1 MGQGHADVVPAAAE
15 DGVDRIA
22 GRALEGAAGEATVG
36 FHVTDCRL
44 DGTAAA
50 QVAPERGGHAAT
62 LPGDEDLGCL
72 YAVTTRAAIDE
83 GARGARGAGARQD
96 LDLFQRLAQGVAV
109 PGIAGHRAHADDAA
123 LLVRGRHRDLG
134 AKLVTDPRLALGMQ
148 STAGSC
154 GA

>member
-1 MGQGHADVVPAAAE
+1 MGQDHADVVPAAAE

-44 DGTAAA
+44 DGTGAA

-83 GARGARGAGARQD
+83 GARGAGA
-96 LDLFQRLAQGVAV
+96 LAV
-109 PGIAGHRAHADDAA
+109 PSRFAAMPRPSGRPSARTRAAA
-123 LLVRGRHRDLG
+123 
-134 AKLVTDPRLALGMQ
+134 APPPRP
-148 STAGSC
+148 
-154 GA
+154 